1 MFTLAVALGWLMG
14 DRPVPIRTLVVDD
27 DFRVAHIHA
36 ASVERIEGFECVG
49 EAHTA
54 AEARAMIAEKQPEL
68 LILDVYLPDEDGISL
83 LRGLAGSG
91 SHPPDCI
98 IITAARDVESVRAA
112 MGLGAIYYL
121 VKPFGFD
128 QLRTQ
133 LEGYRR
139 WRREIDAAPSGIEA
153 DQSMVDSLYDLRRPS
168 SQARERN
175 RLPPTMARIFAL
187 VQASTATL
195 DASSVADQLGI
206 SRPTAQRYLTE
217 LERRGLVQLEL
228 AYGSTGRPVHRYRRS

>member
-1 MFTLAVALGWLMG
+1 MAEQL
-14 DRPVPIRTLVVDD
+14 PPIRTLVVDD

-36 ASVERIEGFECVG
+36 ASVERIEGFRCIG

-54 AEARAMIAEKQPEL
+54 AEARAMIVEKQPEL

-83 LRGLAGSG
+83 LRSLAGSG
-91 SHPPDCI
+91 SPAPDCI

-121 VKPFGFD
+121 VKPFGFE

-139 WRREIDAAPSGIEA
+139 WRRELDVATRTAEA
-153 DQSMVDSLYDLRRPS
+153 DQSLVDSLYELRRPTS
-168 SQARERN
+168 HPRDRN

-187 VQASTATL
+187 VQASSATL

-228 AYGSTGRPVHRYRRS
+228 AYGATGRPVHRYRSQ